1 MPTRMLLLR
10 LDGWLCLPL
19 FPFLD
24 EDVICDHVPG
34 IMNAGEEQQQRRRGD
49 DEEGKAR
56 VGVRRAGRYGSYP
69 RGHLKA
75 LHSKATSCL

>member
-24 EDVICDHVPG
+24 EDVICDDVPG
-34 IMNAGEEQQQRRRGD
+34 IMNADEEQQQRRRGD
-49 DEEGKAR
+49 EEKGWAR
-56 VGVRRAGRYGSYP
+56 MGLSRACR
-69 RGHLKA
+69 
-75 LHSKATSCL
+75 

>member
-24 EDVICDHVPG
+24 EDVICDDVPG
-34 IMNAGEEQQQRRRGD
+34 IVNANEEQQKRRYGD
-49 DEEGKAR
+49 KEESCAR
-56 VGVRRAGRYGSYP
+56 VRVGAACRYIQGCV
-69 RGHLKA
+69 G
-75 LHSKATSCL
+75 